1 MRKVELR
8 MNEEKKYKVIKK
20 LVETNGNKKRAAIEL
35 DVTVRQINR
44 MVAGYK
50 AYGKEFFVH
59 GNRGRQPQHTLSIE
73 LKQQII
79 DLYTS
84 KYWDCNYRFFTEL
97 LAKHENINVS
107 ESVVRKVLIEE
118 YLISPKC
125 RRKTKRRIKKELE
138 QKKQIATSK
147 KEIEAIQ
154 SSIVAIE
161 DAHPSQPRS
170 TYFGEELQMDAC
182 EHLWFGN
189 SKTSLHAAIDDST
202 NQIVGAYFD
211 NAETLYGYYKITDQ
225 FLTKYGIPYMIK
237 TDRRTVFEYKKKNS
251 PSDEDDTFT
260 QYSYAC
266 SQLGIAIE
274 TSSTPEFK
282 PRIERLFQTLQARLP
297 IELRLAGVT
306 TIEEAN
312 AYLPKFL
319 EAFNKQFALYINNT
333 KSVFDNQVD
342 SETINLTLSVLSQ
355 RTIDSGHSIKY
366 HNKLYK
372 TIDKNG
378 NNIFYAKGTKCMVI
392 KTLNGELYASIDKD
406 IYVLEEIPIRAEK
419 SPYFDDVVE
428 FKPIKRKMPNMNHP
442 WRKKS
447 FETFVAKQAHRMEQ
461 EIEKEAS

>member
-8 MNEEKKYKVIKK
+8 MNEEKKYKIIKK

-35 DVTVRQINR
+35 DLSIRQINR
-44 MVAGYK
+44 LILGYK
-50 AYGKEFFVH
+50 AYGKEFFIH
-59 GNRGRQPQHTLSIE
+59 GNRGRKPIHSLSLE
-73 LKQQII
+73 LKQLIV

-107 ESVVRKVLIEE
+107 ESVVRKLLIEE
-118 YLISPKC
+118 SLLSPKC
-125 RRKTKRRIKKELE
+125 RRKTKKRIKKELE
-138 QKKQIATSK
+138 QKKEIATSK
-147 KEIEAIQ
+147 KEIETIQ
-154 SSIVAIE
+154 ANIVALQ

-170 TYFGEELQMDAC
+170 AYFGEELQMDAC

-189 SKTSLHAAIDDST
+189 SKTSLHASIDDST
-202 NQIVGAYFD
+202 NQVVGAYFD
-211 NAETLYGYYKITDQ
+211 YSETLYGYYKVTEQ
-225 FLTKYGIPYMIK
+225 FLSKYGIPYMIK

-297 IELRLAGVT
+297 IELRLAGIT

-312 AYLPKFL
+312 AFLPKFI
-319 EAFNKQFALYINNT
+319 EEFNKQFALCINNT

-342 SETINLTLSVLSQ
+342 NETINLTLSVLSQ
-355 RTIDSGHSIKY
+355 RTVDSGHSIKY

-372 TIDKNG
+372 TIDGNG

-392 KTLNGELYASIDKD
+392 KTLNGELYASVDND
-406 IYVLEEIPIRAEK
+406 IYALEEIPVREEK
-419 SPYFDDVVE
+419 SSNFDDIVP
-428 FKPIKRKMPNMNHP
+428 FKPIKRTIPNMNHP

-447 FETFVAKQAHRMEQ
+447 FETFITKQSHRIEQ
-461 EIEKEAS
+461 KLEKEAS

>member
-1 MRKVELR
+1 MRKVKLR
-8 MNEEKKYKVIKK
+8 MNEEKKYKIIKK

-44 MVAGYK
+44 MIAGYN

-59 GNRGRQPQHTLSIE
+59 GNRGRKPLHTLSLD

-79 DLYTS
+79 DLYTT

-97 LAKHENINVS
+97 LAKHEHINVS
-107 ESVVRKVLIEE
+107 ESAIRKILNEE
-118 YLISPKC
+118 YIFSPKC
-125 RRKTKRRIKKELE
+125 HRKTKRRIKQELE
-138 QKKQIATSK
+138 QKKLSCTSK
-147 KEIEAIQ
+147 REFHKIQ
-154 SSIVAIE
+154 ANLVSIQ

-170 TYFGEELQMDAC
+170 AYFGEEIQMDAC

-189 SKTSLHAAIDDST
+189 SKTALHAAIDDST
-202 NQIVGAYFD
+202 NQVVGAYFD
-211 NAETLYGYYKITDQ
+211 YSETLFGYYKITEQ
-225 FLTKYGIPYMIK
+225 FLTKYGIPYLIK

-251 PSDEDDTFT
+251 LSNEDDTFT

-282 PRIERLFQTLQARLP
+282 PRVERLFETLQARLP
-297 IELRLAGVT
+297 IELRLAGIT

-312 AYLPKFL
+312 AFL
-319 EAFNKQFALYINNT
+319 ITYIEEFNKQFALCINNS

-342 SETINLTLSVLSQ
+342 NETINLTLAILSE

-372 TIDKNG
+372 TIDKDG

-392 KTLNGELYASIDKD
+392 KALNGDLYASVDSD
-406 IYVLEEIPIRAEK
+406 IYVLEEIPAIVK
-419 SPYFDDVVE
+419 NSTNFDIV
-428 FKPIKRKMPNMNHP
+428 KPIKPRKRTIPKMNHP
-442 WRKKS
+442 WRKK
-447 FETFVAKQAHRMEQ
+447 TFDTFILKQKHRMEHQ
-461 EIEKEAS
+461 LDNEAS

>member
-8 MNEEKKYKVIKK
+8 MNEERKYKVIKK

-35 DVTVRQINR
+35 DVTVRHINR
-44 MVAGYK
+44 MIAGYN
-50 AYGKEFFVH
+50 AYGKEFFIH
-59 GNRGRQPQHTLSIE
+59 GNRGKQPQHTFDIE
-73 LKQQII
+73 MKQKII

-84 KYWDCNYRFFTEL
+84 KYWDCNYRFFSEL
-97 LAKHENINVS
+97 LARHENINVS
-107 ESVVRKVLIEE
+107 ESAVRKILLEE

-125 RRKTKRRIKKELE
+125 QRKTKRRIKKELE
-138 QKKQIATSK
+138 QKKEIATSK
-147 KEIEAIQ
+147 KEIESIQ
-154 SSIVAIE
+154 TNIVAIE
-161 DAHPSQPRS
+161 DAHPTQPRS

-189 SKTSLHAAIDDST
+189 SKTSLHASIDDAT
-202 NQIVGAYFD
+202 NQVVGAYFD
-211 NAETLYGYYKITDQ
+211 RSETLYGYYKITEQ
-225 FLTKYGIPYMIK
+225 FLSKYGIPYLIK

-282 PRIERLFQTLQARLP
+282 PRVERLFQTLQARLP
-297 IELRLAGVT
+297 IELRLAGIT

-312 AYLPKFL
+312 AFLPKFL
-319 EAFNKQFALYINNT
+319 EEFNKQFALCINNT

-342 SETINLTLSVLSQ
+342 SETINLTLAVLSQ

-366 HNKLYK
+366 HNKFYK
-372 TIDKNG
+372 TIDNNG

-392 KTLNGELYASIDKD
+392 KTLNGELYASVDKD
-406 IYVLEEIPIRAEK
+406 IYVLEEIPDRYEK
-419 SPYFDDVVE
+419 SPNFDDIIE
-428 FKPIKRKMPNMNHP
+428 IKPIKRKIPNMNHP

-447 FETFVAKQAHRMEQ
+447 FEAFITKQAHRIEQ
-461 EIEKEAS
+461 EIEQEAS

>member
-8 MNEEKKYKVIKK
+8 MNEEKKYKIIKK

-44 MVAGYK
+44 MIAGYK
-50 AYGKEFFVH
+50 AYGKDFFVH
-59 GNRGRQPQHTLSIE
+59 GNRGRQPLHTLSVE

-107 ESVVRKVLIEE
+107 ESSIRKILIEE

-138 QKKQIATSK
+138 QKKKIATSK

-189 SKTSLHAAIDDST
+189 SKTSLHATIDDST
-202 NQIVGAYFD
+202 NQVVGAYFD
-211 NAETLYGYYKITDQ
+211 YAETLYGYYKVTEQ

-237 TDRRTVFEYKKKNS
+237 TDKRTVFEYKKKNS

-297 IELRLAGVT
+297 IELRLAGIT
-306 TIEEAN
+306 TIDEAN
-312 AYLPKFL
+312 AFLPKFL
-319 EAFNKQFALYINNT
+319 EEFNKQFALCINNT

-342 SETINLTLSVLSQ
+342 NESINLTLSVLSQ
-355 RTIDSGHSIKY
+355 RTVDSGHSIKY

-378 NNIFYAKGTKCMVI
+378 NNIFYAKGTKCMLI

-419 SPYFDDVVE
+419 SPNFEDVVE
-428 FKPIKRKMPNMNHP
+428 FKPIKRKIPNMNHP

-447 FETFVAKQAHRMEQ
+447 FETFVAKQSHRIEQ

>member
-8 MNEEKKYKVIKK
+8 MNEEKKYKIIKK

-35 DVTVRQINR
+35 ALSVRQINR
-44 MVAGYK
+44 LISGYK
-50 AYGKEFFVH
+50 AYGKEFFIH
-59 GNRGRQPQHTLSIE
+59 GNRGRKPMHSLSLE
-73 LKQQII
+73 LKQQIVN
-79 DLYTS
+79 LYTS

-107 ESVVRKVLIEE
+107 ESVIRKLLIEE
-118 YLISPKC
+118 FLLSPKC

-138 QKKQIATSK
+138 QKKEIATSK
-147 KEIEAIQ
+147 KEIEKIQ
-154 SSIVAIE
+154 ANIVSLQ

-170 TYFGEELQMDAC
+170 AYFGEELQMDAC

-189 SKTSLHAAIDDST
+189 SKTSLHASIDDST
-202 NQIVGAYFD
+202 NQVVGAYFD
-211 NAETLYGYYKITDQ
+211 YSETLYGYYKVTEQ
-225 FLTKYGIPYMIK
+225 FLSKYGIPYMIK

-297 IELRLAGVT
+297 IELRLAGIT

-312 AYLPKFL
+312 AFLPKFL
-319 EAFNKQFALYINNT
+319 EEFNKQFALCINNT

-342 SETINLTLSVLSQ
+342 NETINLTLSVLSQ
-355 RTIDSGHSIKY
+355 RTVDSGHSIKY

-372 TIDKNG
+372 TIDNNG

-392 KTLNGELYASIDKD
+392 KTLNGELYASIDND
-406 IYVLEEIPIRAEK
+406 VYALEEIPVREEK
-419 SPYFDDVVE
+419 SSNFDDIVQ
-428 FKPIKRKMPNMNHP
+428 FKPIKRTIPNMNNP

-447 FETFVAKQAHRMEQ
+447 FEAFIAKQSHR
-461 EIEKEAS
+461 IEKEAS

>member
-44 MVAGYK
+44 MIAGYK
-50 AYGKEFFVH
+50 AYGKEFFIH
-59 GNRGRQPQHTLSIE
+59 GNRGRQPQHTLSFE
-73 LKQQII
+73 LKQHII

-107 ESVVRKVLIEE
+107 ESVVRKILIEQ

-125 RRKTKRRIKKELE
+125 RRKTKRRIKKKLE
-138 QKKQIATSK
+138 QKKEIATSK
-147 KEIEAIQ
+147 KEIGVIQ
-154 SSIVAIE
+154 ANIVALE

-202 NQIVGAYFD
+202 NQVVGAYFD
-211 NAETLYGYYKITDQ
+211 HAETLYGYYKITEQ
-225 FLTKYGIPYMIK
+225 FLTTYGIPYMIK

-282 PRIERLFQTLQARLP
+282 PRVERLFQTLQARLP
-297 IELRLAGVT
+297 IELRLAGIT
-306 TIEEAN
+306 TVEEAN

-319 EAFNKQFALYINNT
+319 KEFNKQFALCINNT

-355 RTIDSGHSIKY
+355 RTVDSGHSIKY

-372 TIDKNG
+372 TIDKSG
-378 NNIFYAKGTKCMVI
+378 NTIFYAKGTKCMVI
-392 KTLNGELYASIDKD
+392 KTLNGELYTSIDKD

-419 SPYFDDVVE
+419 SPNFDDMVE
-428 FKPIKRKMPNMNHP
+428 FKPIKRKIPNMNHP

-447 FETFVAKQAHRMEQ
+447 FETFVAKQAHRIEQ
-461 EIEKEAS
+461 EIGKEAS

>member
-8 MNEEKKYKVIKK
+8 MNEEKKYKIIKK

-35 DVTVRQINR
+35 NVTVRQINR
-44 MVAGYK
+44 MIAGYK
-50 AYGKEFFVH
+50 AYGKEFFIH
-59 GNRGRQPQHTLSIE
+59 GNRGRQPQHTLSVE

-97 LAKHENINVS
+97 LAKHENISVS
-107 ESVVRKVLIEE
+107 ESAVRKILIEE

-125 RRKTKRRIKKELE
+125 QRKTKRRIKKELE
-138 QKKQIATSK
+138 QKKEIATSK
-147 KEIEAIQ
+147 KEIESIQ

-189 SKTSLHAAIDDST
+189 SKTSLHASIDDST
-202 NQIVGAYFD
+202 NQVVGAYFD
-211 NAETLYGYYKITDQ
+211 YAETLYGYYKVTEQ

-297 IELRLAGVT
+297 IELRLAGIT
-306 TIEEAN
+306 TIDEAN
-312 AYLPKFL
+312 AFLPKFL
-319 EAFNKQFALYINNT
+319 EEFNKQFALCINNT

-342 SETINLTLSVLSQ
+342 NETINLTLSVLSQ
-355 RTIDSGHSIKY
+355 RTVDSGHSVKY

-378 NNIFYAKGTKCMVI
+378 DNIFYAKGTKCMVI

-419 SPYFDDVVE
+419 SPNFDDVAE
-428 FKPIKRKMPNMNHP
+428 FKPIKRKIPNMNHP

-447 FETFVAKQAHRMEQ
+447 FENFVAKQSHRIEQ

>member
-8 MNEEKKYKVIKK
+8 VNEEKKYKVIKK

-44 MVAGYK
+44 MIAGYK
-50 AYGKEFFVH
+50 AYGKEFFIH
-59 GNRGRQPQHTLSIE
+59 GNRGRQPQHTLSFE

-97 LAKHENINVS
+97 LAKYENINVS

-138 QKKQIATSK
+138 QKKEIATSK
-147 KEIEAIQ
+147 KEIEVIQ
-154 SSIVAIE
+154 SNIVALE

-189 SKTSLHAAIDDST
+189 SKTSLHASIDDST
-202 NQIVGAYFD
+202 NQVVGAYFD
-211 NAETLYGYYKITDQ
+211 YSETLYGYYKITEQ

-282 PRIERLFQTLQARLP
+282 PRVERLFQTLQARLP
-297 IELRLAGVT
+297 IELRLAGIT

-319 EAFNKQFALYINNT
+319 EEFNKQFALCINNT

-342 SETINLTLSVLSQ
+342 SETINLTLSVLSK
-355 RTIDSGHSIKY
+355 RTVDSGHSIKY

-419 SPYFDDVVE
+419 SPNFDDVVE
-428 FKPIKRKMPNMNHP
+428 FKPIKRKIPNMNHP

>member
-44 MVAGYK
+44 MIAGYK
-50 AYGKEFFVH
+50 AYGKEFFIH
-59 GNRGRQPQHTLSIE
+59 GNRGRQPQHTLSFE
-73 LKQQII
+73 LKQHII

-107 ESVVRKVLIEE
+107 ESVVRKILIEQ

-138 QKKQIATSK
+138 QKKEIATSK
-147 KEIEAIQ
+147 KEIGVIQ
-154 SSIVAIE
+154 ANIVALE

-202 NQIVGAYFD
+202 NQVVGAYFD
-211 NAETLYGYYKITDQ
+211 HAETLYGYYKITEQ
-225 FLTKYGIPYMIK
+225 FLTTYGIPYMIK

-282 PRIERLFQTLQARLP
+282 PRVERLFQTLQARLP
-297 IELRLAGVT
+297 IELRLAGIT
-306 TIEEAN
+306 TVEEAN

-319 EAFNKQFALYINNT
+319 KEFNKQFALCINNT

-355 RTIDSGHSIKY
+355 RTVDSGHSIKY

-372 TIDKNG
+372 TIDKSG
-378 NNIFYAKGTKCMVI
+378 NTIFYAKGTKCMVI
-392 KTLNGELYASIDKD
+392 KTLNGELYTSIDKD

-419 SPYFDDVVE
+419 SPNFDDMVE
-428 FKPIKRKMPNMNHP
+428 FKPIKRKIPNMNHP

-447 FETFVAKQAHRMEQ
+447 FETFVAKQAHRIEQ
-461 EIEKEAS
+461 EIGKEAS

>member
-8 MNEEKKYKVIKK
+8 MKEKKKYKVIKK

-35 DVTVRQINR
+35 DITVRQINR
-44 MVAGYK
+44 LVAGYK

-59 GNRGRQPQHTLSIE
+59 GNRGRQPQHALTQE
-73 LKQQII
+73 LQQQIVE
-79 DLYTS
+79 LYTS

-97 LAKHENINVS
+97 LSKHENIKVS
-107 ESVVRKVLIEE
+107 ESVVRKILIEE

-125 RRKTKRRIKKELE
+125 QRKTKKRIKKELE
-138 QKKQIATSK
+138 QKKEISTSK
-147 KEIEAIQ
+147 KEIEKIQ
-154 SSIVAIE
+154 ANIVAIE
-161 DAHPSQPRS
+161 DAHPTQPRS
-170 TYFGEELQMDAC
+170 TYFGEELQLDAC

-202 NQIVGAYFD
+202 SQVVGAYFD
-211 NAETLYGYYKITDQ
+211 YAETLHGYYKITKQ

-251 PSDEDDTFT
+251 SSDENDTFT

-282 PRIERLFQTLQARLP
+282 PRVERLFETLQARLP
-297 IELRLAGVT
+297 IELRLAGIT
-306 TIEEAN
+306 TIDEAN
-312 AYLPKFL
+312 AFLITYL
-319 EAFNKQFALYINNT
+319 EEFNKQFALCINNT

-342 SETINLTLSVLSQ
+342 NETINLTLSVLSQ
-355 RTIDSGHSIKY
+355 RTVDSGHSIKY

-372 TIDKNG
+372 TLDKDG

-392 KTLNGELYASIDKD
+392 KTLNGDLYASVDKD
-406 IYVLEEIPIRAEK
+406 IYALEEIPSIADK
-419 SPYFDDVVE
+419 SPNFDIVVPV
-428 FKPIKRKMPNMNHP
+428 KPIKRNIPNMNHP

-447 FETFVAKQAHRMEQ
+447 FEAFVLKQKHRIEQ
-461 EIEKEAS
+461 QLEKEAS

>member
-8 MNEEKKYKVIKK
+8 MNEEKKYKIIKK

-44 MVAGYK
+44 MIAGYK
-50 AYGKEFFVH
+50 AYGKEFFIH
-59 GNRGRQPQHTLSIE
+59 GNRGRQPQHTLSFE

-138 QKKQIATSK
+138 QKKEIATSK
-147 KEIEAIQ
+147 KEIEVIQ
-154 SSIVAIE
+154 SNIVALE

-189 SKTSLHAAIDDST
+189 SKTSLHASIDDST
-202 NQIVGAYFD
+202 NQVVGAYFD
-211 NAETLYGYYKITDQ
+211 YSETLYGYYKITEQ

-282 PRIERLFQTLQARLP
+282 PRVERLFQTLQARLP
-297 IELRLAGVT
+297 IELRLAGIT

-319 EAFNKQFALYINNT
+319 EEFNKQFALCINNT

-342 SETINLTLSVLSQ
+342 SETINLTLSVLSK
-355 RTIDSGHSIKY
+355 RTVDSGHSIKY

-372 TIDKNG
+372 TIDKSG
-378 NNIFYAKGTKCMVI
+378 NTIFYAKGTKCMVI
-392 KTLNGELYASIDKD
+392 QTLNGELYASIDKD

-419 SPYFDDVVE
+419 SPNFDDVVE
-428 FKPIKRKMPNMNHP
+428 FKPIKRKIPNMNHP

>member
-20 LVETNGNKKRAAIEL
+20 LVETNGNKKRAAVEL

-44 MVAGYK
+44 MIAGYK

-59 GNRGRQPQHTLSIE
+59 GNRGRQPQHTLTPE

-79 DLYTS
+79 NLYTS

-97 LAKHENINVS
+97 LARHENITVS
-107 ESVVRKVLIEE
+107 ESAIRNILIEE

-125 RRKTKRRIKKELE
+125 QRKTRRRIKKELQQ
-138 QKKQIATSK
+138 QKEVATSK
-147 KEIEAIQ
+147 KEIEQIQ
-154 SSIVAIE
+154 ANIVSIE

-170 TYFGEELQMDAC
+170 AYFGEELQMDAC

-189 SKTSLHAAIDDST
+189 SKTSLHLAIDDST
-202 NQIVGAYFD
+202 SQVVGAYFD
-211 NAETLYGYYKITDQ
+211 YAETLNGYYHITEQ
-225 FLTKYGIPYMIK
+225 FLSKYGIPYMIK

-274 TSSTPEFK
+274 TSSVPEFK
-282 PRIERLFQTLQARLP
+282 PRVERMFETLQARLP
-297 IELRLAGVT
+297 IELRLAGIT

-312 AYLPKFL
+312 AFLPKFFQ
-319 EAFNKQFALYINNT
+319 EFNKQFALCINNT

-342 SETINLTLSVLSQ
+342 GETINLTLSVLSQ
-355 RTIDSGHSIKY
+355 RTVDSGHSIKY

-392 KTLNGELYASIDKD
+392 KTLNGELYASVDKD
-406 IYVLEEIPIRAEK
+406 IYVLEEIPETLDK
-419 SPYFDDVVE
+419 SPNFDIVVAI
-428 FKPIKRKMPNMNHP
+428 KPIKRKIPNMNHP

-447 FETFVAKQAHRMEQ
+447 FETFVTKQAHRIEQ
-461 EIEKEAS
+461 QLEREAS

>member
-44 MVAGYK
+44 MIAGYK
-50 AYGKEFFVH
+50 AYGKEFFIH
-59 GNRGRQPQHTLSIE
+59 GNRGRQPQHTLSFE
-73 LKQQII
+73 LKQHII

-107 ESVVRKVLIEE
+107 ESVIRKVLLEE

-138 QKKQIATSK
+138 QKKEIATSK
-147 KEIEAIQ
+147 KEIEVIQ
-154 SSIVAIE
+154 ANIVALE

-202 NQIVGAYFD
+202 NQVVGAYFD
-211 NAETLYGYYKITDQ
+211 HAETLYGYYKITEQ

-274 TSSTPEFK
+274 TSSIPEFK
-282 PRIERLFQTLQARLP
+282 PRVERLFQTLQARLP
-297 IELRLAGVT
+297 IELRLAGIT

-319 EAFNKQFALYINNT
+319 EEFNKQFALCINNT
-333 KSVFDNQVD
+333 KSVFGNQVD

-355 RTIDSGHSIKY
+355 RTVDSGHSIKY

-372 TIDKNG
+372 TIDKSG
-378 NNIFYAKGTKCMVI
+378 NTIFYAKGTKCMVI

-419 SPYFDDVVE
+419 SPNFDDVLE
-428 FKPIKRKMPNMNHP
+428 FKPIKRKIPNMNHP

>member
-8 MNEEKKYKVIKK
+8 MNEEKKYKIIKK

-44 MVAGYK
+44 MIAGYK
-50 AYGKEFFVH
+50 AYGKEFFIH
-59 GNRGRQPQHTLSIE
+59 GNRGRQPQHTLSFE

-138 QKKQIATSK
+138 QKKEIATSK
-147 KEIEAIQ
+147 KEIEVIQ
-154 SSIVAIE
+154 SNIVALE

-189 SKTSLHAAIDDST
+189 SKTSLHASIDDST
-202 NQIVGAYFD
+202 NQVVGAYFD
-211 NAETLYGYYKITDQ
+211 YSETLYGYYKITEQ

-282 PRIERLFQTLQARLP
+282 PRVERLFQTLQARLP
-297 IELRLAGVT
+297 IELRLAGIT

-319 EAFNKQFALYINNT
+319 EDFNKQFALCINNT

-342 SETINLTLSVLSQ
+342 SETINLTLSVLSK
-355 RTIDSGHSIKY
+355 RTVDSGHSIKY

-372 TIDKNG
+372 TINKSG
-378 NNIFYAKGTKCMVI
+378 NTIFYAKGTKCMVI
-392 KTLNGELYASIDKD
+392 QTLNGELYASIDKD

-419 SPYFDDVVE
+419 SPNFDDVVE
-428 FKPIKRKMPNMNHP
+428 FKPIKRKIPNMNHP

>member
-8 MNEEKKYKVIKK
+8 MNEEKKYKIIKK

-44 MVAGYK
+44 MIAGYK

-59 GNRGRQPQHTLSIE
+59 GNRGRQPQHTLSVE

-107 ESVVRKVLIEE
+107 ESAVRKMLIEE
-118 YLISPKC
+118 YMISPKC
-125 RRKTKRRIKKELE
+125 QRKTKRRMKKELE
-138 QKKQIATSK
+138 QKKEVATSK
-147 KEIEAIQ
+147 KEIEALQ
-154 SSIVAIE
+154 SCIVAIE

-189 SKTSLHAAIDDST
+189 SKTSLHATIDDAT
-202 NQIVGAYFD
+202 NQVVGAYFD
-211 NAETLYGYYKITDQ
+211 YAETLYGYYKVTEQ

-251 PSDEDDTFT
+251 PSDEDDTCT

-297 IELRLAGVT
+297 IELRLAGIT
-306 TIEEAN
+306 TIDEAN
-312 AYLPKFL
+312 AFLPKFL
-319 EAFNKQFALYINNT
+319 KEFNKQFALCINNT

-342 SETINLTLSVLSQ
+342 NETINLTLSVLSQ

-419 SPYFDDVVE
+419 SPNFDDVE
-428 FKPIKRKMPNMNHP
+428 EYKPIKRKIPNMNHP

-447 FETFVAKQAHRMEQ
+447 FENFVAKQSHRIEQ